1 MIDCVSCLLITAIL
15 PPLICLDVQVA
26 KMTVLHHSKPG
37 TEEDNEGDD
46 DQEGPGNVIDPDDDV
61 YEVEILFK
69 TLGQR
74 KRLDV
79 TIRIINNEE
88 DEELNVYSSVIKVK
102 PETVC
107 IFVFLFEFDTVSKSN

>member
-1 MIDCVSCLLITAIL
+1 
-15 PPLICLDVQVA
+15 
-26 KMTVLHHSKPG
+26 MTVLHHSKPG
-37 TEEDNEGDD
+37 TEEDSEGDD

-79 TIRIINNEE
+79 SIRIINNEG
-88 DEELNVYSSVIKVK
+88 DEELNVYTSVIKVK
-102 PETVC
+102 PENV
-107 IFVFLFEFDTVSKSN
+107 

>member
-1 MIDCVSCLLITAIL
+1 MIDCVSCLLITDVL
-15 PPLICLDVQVA
+15 PPPICLDVQVA
-26 KMTVLHHSKPG
+26 KMTVLHHSRPG
-37 TEEDNEGDD
+37 TGEDNEEGDD

-79 TIRIINNEE
+79 SIRIINSEE

-102 PETVC
+102 CLHFCV
-107 IFVFLFEFDTVSKSN
+107 FV

>member
-1 MIDCVSCLLITAIL
+1 MIDCVSCLFIL
-15 PPLICLDVQVA
+15 TDIIPPLICLDVQVA

-37 TEEDNEGDD
+37 TEEDSEGDD
-46 DQEGPGNVIDPDDDV
+46 VQEGPGNVIDPDDDV

-79 TIRIINNEE
+79 SIRIIKNEG
-88 DEELNVYSSVIKVK
+88 DEELNVYTSVIKVK
-102 PETVC
+102 PENV
-107 IFVFLFEFDTVSKSN
+107 